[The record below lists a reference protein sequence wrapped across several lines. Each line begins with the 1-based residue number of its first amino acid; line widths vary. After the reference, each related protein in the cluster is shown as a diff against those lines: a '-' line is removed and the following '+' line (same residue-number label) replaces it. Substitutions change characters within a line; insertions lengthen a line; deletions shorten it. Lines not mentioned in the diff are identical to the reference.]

1 MQLWDQFLSLVV
13 WKEPVYIGQQA
24 LIQLP
29 RLSPSLYEL
38 RLSRDCKE
46 ISDFLIKLTVVDEW
60 LELRSNNPKTVRLQR
75 LKNST
80 GGQLIEIT
88 N

>member
-1 MQLWDQFLSLVV
+1 MQLWDQFLNLVV
-13 WKEPVYIGQQA
+13 WKEAVYIGQQA

-46 ISDFLIKLTVVDEW
+46 VSDFLDPSKIEKSNLQFAAFVVIPAQAGIQW
-60 LELRSNNPKTVRLQR
+60 
-75 LKNST
+75 
-80 GGQLIEIT
+80 
-88 N
+88 

>member
-1 MQLWDQFLSLVV
+1 MQLWDQFLSLLV

-46 ISDFLIKLTVVDEW
+46 VSDFWDPSKIEKSNLQFAAFVVIPAQAGIQW
-60 LELRSNNPKTVRLQR
+60 
-75 LKNST
+75 
-80 GGQLIEIT
+80 
-88 N
+88 

>member
-1 MQLWDQFLSLVV
+1 MVV
-13 WKEPVYIGQQA
+13 TKMD
-24 LIQLP
+24 P
-29 RLSPSLYEL
+29 RLREDD
-38 RLSRDCKE
+38 RGTVNWKMKGAV
-46 ISDFLIKLTVVDEW
+46 FLIKLTVIDEW

-80 GGQLIEIT
+80 GGKLFEIT

>member
-1 MQLWDQFLSLVV
+1 MVV
-13 WKEPVYIGQQA
+13 TKMD
-24 LIQLP
+24 P
-29 RLSPSLYEL
+29 RL
-38 RLSRDCKE
+38 RQDDRGTVNRKMKGA
-46 ISDFLIKLTVVDEW
+46 DFLIKLTVVDEW